1 MDEIDINQEQI
12 LKKLYLVLIS
22 LLLGSEQSKY
32 ANQLFNSEDKMTEV
46 NDQICKIE
54 EILKPKKF
62 YFETIKDYL
71 CYFSEGNENDFLK
84 SDPFDFNN
92 PFFKSFKG
100 FTLSWVLEHFD
111 VTNFTKKFPQLS
123 DLPLHGTII
132 SGPFDTPSGMT
143 SEGQMLT
150 QICSYLYKI
159 TKYKERFDDLTKGK
173 ILIELEGK
181 DQQLLHSLPFFI
193 IDFSIQTFL
202 NLMTFVECFVNS
214 VAFDYTQENPS
225 IPQETKNFL
234 SDYNG
239 NIPTITKLIKYPQ
252 LINEPDRLE
261 IINKKI
267 TNNDIT
273 GINDKYDK
281 LTQLRNSYIHNSP
294 NPNIKKPKQSI
305 LMNHYGWFDKTNEAF
320 DICIDVAKDFWH
332 KCGHESGPNYLFGLD
347 KLTLREKSKPTFSTE
362 IAIIGDLISNKYL
375 EELKQR

>member
-1 MDEIDINQEQI
+1 
-12 LKKLYLVLIS
+12 
-22 LLLGSEQSKY
+22 
-32 ANQLFNSEDKMTEV
+32 MTEV

-132 SGPFDTPSGMT
+132 SGPSDTPSGMT

-181 DQQLLHSLPFFI
+181 DQQLLHSLPFFNYKIVQVLKWVFTRVSSLNI
-193 IDFSIQTFL
+193 II
-202 NLMTFVECFVNS
+202 FVISRCKFC
-214 VAFDYTQENPS
+214 
-225 IPQETKNFL
+225 
-234 SDYNG
+234 
-239 NIPTITKLIKYPQ
+239 
-252 LINEPDRLE
+252 R
-261 IINKKI
+261 
-267 TNNDIT
+267 
-273 GINDKYDK
+273 
-281 LTQLRNSYIHNSP
+281 LRNFDQKLAP
-294 NPNIKKPKQSI
+294 NCLP
-305 LMNHYGWFDKTNEAF
+305 
-320 DICIDVAKDFWH
+320 
-332 KCGHESGPNYLFGLD
+332 FG
-347 KLTLREKSKPTFSTE
+347 
-362 IAIIGDLISNKYL
+362 
-375 EELKQR
+375 